1 MNTIWLLLAISTG
14 AYNGGTVTVVERF
27 QSLQDCRVAMQAIDT
42 SGMRVTAM
50 CVQATNPVKTP
61 TALKVIA

>member
-14 AYNGGTVTVVERF
+14 TYNGGTVERF
-27 QSLQDCRVAMQAIDT
+27 QSLQDCRVAMQVIDT

-61 TALKVIA
+61 AALKVIA